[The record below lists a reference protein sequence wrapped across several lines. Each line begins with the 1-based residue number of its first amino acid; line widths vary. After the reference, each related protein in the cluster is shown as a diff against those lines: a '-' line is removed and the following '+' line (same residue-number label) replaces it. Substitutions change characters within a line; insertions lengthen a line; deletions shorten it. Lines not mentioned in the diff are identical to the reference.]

1 MLELIAQDV
10 IVRIH
15 KEARWPGPGMQR
27 RVLLRE
33 RNGNRLLHL
42 WANADDGDGVALELA
57 EKKPARPL
65 IYDAALQAFTFG
77 ALSVVRAVLADS
89 DSVATLWLANT
100 EGAEQPLNLSPT
112 DAVNLALRARAPIF
126 IEEAVLAEVGIPAD
140 ELWAALEAEEAEFAA
155 HLRDHVPPGTELSFP
170 APETLEWR
178 SIVPPEWRL
187 FEPGS

>member
-1 MLELIAQDV
+1 MIELVPQDV

-33 RNGNRLLHL
+33 KDGDRILHL
-42 WANADDGDGVALELA
+42 WAGDDDGDGVALEIA

-65 IYDAALQAFTFG
+65 MYDVTLQSFTLG
-77 ALSVVRAVLADS
+77 ALTVARAVLLDS
-89 DSVATLWLANT
+89 DSIATLWLVNA
-100 EGAEQPLNLSPT
+100 EGVEHPLDMKPT

-126 IEEAVLAEVGIPAD
+126 IEEAVLAEVGIPAE

-155 HLRDHVPPGTELSFP
+155 HLRDHAPPDTEVSFP
-170 APETLEWR
+170 APEMLEWR

-187 FEPGS
+187 FEPTG

>member
-33 RNGNRLLHL
+33 RDGHRLLHL
-42 WANADDGDGVALELA
+42 WAGDDDGDGVALEIA

-65 IYDAALQAFTFG
+65 IYDVTIQSLALGTLTVA
-77 ALSVVRAVLADS
+77 RAVLADS
-89 DSVATLWLANT
+89 DSIATLWLTNA
-100 EGAEQPLNLSPT
+100 EGAEQPLNLNPT

-140 ELWAALEAEEAEFAA
+140 ELWTALETEEAEFAA
-155 HLRDHVPPGTELSFP
+155 HLRDHVPPGTEVSFP

-187 FEPGS
+187 FEPA

>member
-1 MLELIAQDV
+1 MIELEAQDV

-33 RNGNRLLHL
+33 VGGDRLLHL
-42 WANADDGDGVALELA
+42 WASADDGDGVALEIA
-57 EKKPARPL
+57 QKQPARPL
-65 IYDAALQAFTFG
+65 MYDVLAQTLALG
-77 ALSVVRAVLADS
+77 ALTVARAVLADS
-89 DSVATLWLANT
+89 DSIATLWLADAAGT
-100 EGAEQPLNLSPT
+100 EHPLDMNPT
-112 DAVNLALRARAPIF
+112 DAVNAALRAHAPIF
-126 IEEAVLAEVGIPAD
+126 VDEAVLAEVGIPAD

-155 HLRDHVPPGTELSFP
+155 HLRDHVPPGTEVSFP

-187 FEPGS
+187 FEPS